1 MWLAVSKRPPG
12 SSGASS
18 LCRTIARA
26 RRQSRSIFQAST
38 GEFTYKSAG
47 VARPW
52 SFTSPG
58 CLNGL
63 MRAHDA
69 AAMRRQDSAFQTCPE
84 VRERQHLDCGLRPDL
99 DGAAARYAEI
109 LARVVSS
116 ASQPDEKPPPPA
128 RHLRFRRR
136 PQGPSG
142 EEEGGA
148 HHVEGHALGTGSNE
162 RPRHVRLLHK
172 SEAKGHTGK

>member
-1 MWLAVSKRPPG
+1 MGAKRTGHPGRSWPKAERLFLGCFATKRTLILARRSAVSGPNQPV
-12 SSGASS
+12 
-18 LCRTIARA
+18 TEARA
-26 RRQSRSIFQAST
+26 TTFPSCERGGFLHR
-38 GEFTYKSAG
+38 
-47 VARPW
+47 
-52 SFTSPG
+52 
-58 CLNGL
+58 L
-63 MRAHDA
+63 
-69 AAMRRQDSAFQTCPE
+69 QTCPE
-84 VRERQHLDCGLRPDL
+84 VRERQHLDCGLRTDL

-116 ASQPDEKPPPPA
+116 ASEPDEQPPPPA